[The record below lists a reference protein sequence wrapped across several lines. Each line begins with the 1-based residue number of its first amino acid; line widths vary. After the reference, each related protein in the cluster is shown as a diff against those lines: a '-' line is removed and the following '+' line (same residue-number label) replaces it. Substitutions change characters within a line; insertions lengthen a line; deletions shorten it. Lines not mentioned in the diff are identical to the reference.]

1 MEKKFI
7 CLHFHI
13 HQPVQFNQYRFF
25 DIGKN
30 HIYADD
36 FTNRFY
42 IEKMA
47 QKCYLPMNNLILEL
61 IKKYGKEFKVSFS
74 ISGIIIE
81 ELLKYAPEVIKSFKK
96 LANTGSVEFLS
107 ETYSHSLT
115 SIVDSK
121 EFKKQ
126 VEKHNDIMKEV
137 FDIKPKAFVNTDF
150 IYSDEIGDTIA
161 KMGYKTILTE
171 GAKHI
176 LGWKSP
182 NFVYA
187 NPINPKLKLLL
198 RNFRLSD
205 DISLRFSNKEWS
217 DWPLSAEKYADWLI
231 DSAKNDDVI
240 NLFMDYETFGEYQSA
255 DSGIFDFMYHLPEHI
270 LKSRKLEFVT
280 PSQAAS
286 KLQTCAPLH
295 VPYPISGI
303 DEERDT
309 SAWLGNSLQKE
320 AFEELN
326 AISDRV
332 YKTKDE
338 TIIKDYNYLQESN
351 HLYYMSTKL
360 FSDGGICHQNS
371 PYSSPYDAFINY
383 MNILSDLIV
392 RLERIES
399 KK

>member
-1 MEKKFI
+1 MLF
-7 CLHFHI
+7 
-13 HQPVQFNQYRFF
+13 R
-25 DIGKN
+25 
-30 HIYADD
+30 
-36 FTNRFY
+36 
-42 IEKMA
+42 
-47 QKCYLPMNNLILEL
+47 
-61 IKKYGKEFKVSFS
+61 
-74 ISGIIIE
+74 
-81 ELLKYAPEVIKSFKK
+81 
-96 LANTGSVEFLS
+96 SVEFLS

-255 DSGIFDFMYHLPEHI
+255 DSGIFDFI
-270 LKSRKLEFVT
+270 DRKSV
-280 PSQAAS
+280 
-286 KLQTCAPLH
+286 
-295 VPYPISGI
+295 V
-303 DEERDT
+303 
-309 SAWLGNSLQKE
+309 
-320 AFEELN
+320 
-326 AISDRV
+326 
-332 YKTKDE
+332 
-338 TIIKDYNYLQESN
+338 
-351 HLYYMSTKL
+351 
-360 FSDGGICHQNS
+360 
-371 PYSSPYDAFINY
+371 
-383 MNILSDLIV
+383 
-392 RLERIES
+392 
-399 KK
+399 